1 MNPLLQLYEHGQSL
15 WLDNLTRGMIASGE
29 LERRVREEGVRGVT
43 SNPAIF
49 HKAISRGGEYDGDI
63 VSLARAGASV
73 QEIYENLVVHD
84 IRAACDVLR
93 PVWDASG
100 GGDGF
105 VSLEVSPYLIHDSEG
120 TVAEARRLHAAVSRP
135 NLLIKIPGSPAGV
148 RAIEQALYE
157 GININ
162 VTLLF
167 AIDAYEAVAD
177 AYLTALERRL
187 AAGLP
192 VDSVASVASFFVSR
206 IDTLVDQLLGH
217 RLGIPGQGPRAAAL
231 LGSAATANARL
242 AYASFQRLFS
252 GARWAA
258 LAARG
263 ARVQRLLW
271 ASTSTK
277 DPLYDDVRYVAPLVG
292 RDTVNTMPEET
303 IAAFADH
310 GRLAGAAVANHLEE
324 ARVTVASLAE
334 LGIDLAAVTTQLLN
348 DGAQK
353 FIEPFDALMA
363 SIAVRREQALGY
375 PPARLQ
381 AVSPAAAQGAVAEVC
396 KALDGR
402 QFARRLWAKDTSLW
416 SLHAK
421 TQETIAARLGWLDA
435 IDHFAARHRD
445 IQRLAD
451 EVVAEGTRQVVL
463 LGMGGSSLCPEVCAQ
478 VFGAAAGRPSLRVL
492 DSTDPDAVT
501 AVERAVDWR
510 RTLFLVA
517 SKSGTTVETACLQK
531 YFWTAAVAYLGEA
544 EAGRR
549 FIAITDPATP
559 LAAQGRRLGFRAI
572 LENPAD
578 IGGRFS
584 ALSYF
589 GLLPMALLGIDTA
602 DILACAR
609 RMALSCGPEVPA
621 TTNPGVRLG
630 AILGAHA
637 RRGRPVLALV
647 LSPTL
652 RPFAAWVEQLVA
664 ESTGK
669 QGTGILPVTC
679 DAPGA
684 WPAAARCVFVTMSL
698 PGELDPATDQ
708 QVEDLARTGHPVV
721 RLELEDRAELGAE
734 FLRWEIATA
743 TAGAVL
749 GVNPFDEPNVNES
762 KAITR
767 SLLAGNGP
775 AEELPVVTDGSSLQV
790 FGAVD
795 QDADL
800 ATAVGTLFA
809 APPAKYGA
817 ILAFF
822 APDAARTTALEVLRA
837 KLAARL
843 GGPVVAA
850 YGPRYLHSTGQL
862 YKGGPADGAFLILTS
877 EPSSRVHIP
886 GEPFDFAA
894 LLRAQAVGDFNA
906 LLGRGRRAL
915 RVHLGADPVAGLSAL
930 TAVL

>member
-29 LERRVREEGVRGVT
+29 LARRVREEGVRGVT

-49 HKAISRGGEYDGDI
+49 HKAISRGGEYDDDI
-63 VSLARAGASV
+63 AALARAGASV

-93 PVWDASG
+93 PLWEASE

-105 VSLEVSPYLIHDSEG
+105 VSLEVSPHLIHDTQG
-120 TVAEARRLHAAVSRP
+120 TLAEARRLHQAVDRP

-148 RAIEQALYE
+148 GAMEEALFE
-157 GININ
+157 GINVN

-167 AIDAYEAVAD
+167 AVEAYEAVAE
-177 AYLTALERRL
+177 AYLKALERRR

-192 VDSVASVASFFVSR
+192 LNRVASVASFFVSR

-231 LGSAATANARL
+231 LGRAAVANARL
-242 AYASFQRLFS
+242 AYASFTRLFS
-252 GARWAA
+252 GGRWEA
-258 LAARG
+258 LAAEG

-277 DPLYDDVRYVAPLVG
+277 DPLYDEVRYVAPLVG

-303 IAAFADH
+303 IAAFAAH
-310 GRLAGAAVANHLEE
+310 GRLGGAAVAAHLDE
-324 ARVTVASLAE
+324 ARAVMASLAQ
-334 LGIDLAAVTTQLLN
+334 LGIDLGAVTTQLLN
-348 DGAQK
+348 EGAQK
-353 FIEPFDALMA
+353 FMEPFDALMA
-363 SIAVRREQALGY
+363 SIAARREQALGH

-381 AVSPAAAQGAVAEVC
+381 AASPAAAQGAVAEVC
-396 KALDGR
+396 KALDNR
-402 QFARRLWAKDTSLW
+402 QFSRRLWAKDATLW
-416 SLHAK
+416 SLHPK
-421 TQETIAARLGWLDA
+421 TQEAIAARLGWLPA
-435 IDHFAARHRD
+435 IDHFAARREE

-451 EVVAEGTRQVVL
+451 QVVGEGVRQVVL

-478 VFGAAAGRPSLRVL
+478 IFGAAPGRPSLRVL
-492 DSTDPDAVT
+492 DSTDPDAVSG
-501 AVERAVDWR
+501 VERELDWQ
-510 RTLFLVA
+510 RTLVVVA

-531 YFWTAAVAYLGEA
+531 YFWTVAAAQLGEA
-544 EAGRR
+544 EAARR
-549 FIAITDPATP
+549 FIAITDPETP
-559 LAAQGRRLGFRAI
+559 LAAEAQLLRFRAL

-589 GLLPMALLGIDTA
+589 GLFPMALLGIDISA
-602 DILACAR
+602 LLGRAR
-609 RMALSCGPEVPA
+609 AMALSCGPEVPA
-621 TTNPGVRLG
+621 AANPGVRLG

-652 RPFAAWVEQLVA
+652 HPLAAWVEQLVA

-669 QGTGILPVTC
+669 EGKGILPVTW

-684 WPAAARCVFVTMSL
+684 WPAAQRCIFVAVSL
-698 PGELDPATDQ
+698 RGELDPATEGQ
-708 QVEDLARTGHPVV
+708 LEDLGRAGHPVV
-721 RLELEDRAELGAE
+721 RLELGDRLELGAE

-749 GVNPFDEPNVNES
+749 GVNPFDEPNVSES
-762 KAITR
+762 KALTR
-767 SLLAGNGP
+767 ALLAGDGT
-775 AEELPVVTDGSSLQV
+775 ATEQPVLTHGTSLQV
-790 FGAVD
+790 FGAVAPG
-795 QDADL
+795 ADL
-800 ATAVGTLFA
+800 AAALGTLFTAPA
-809 APPAKYGA
+809 ATYGA
-817 ILAFF
+817 LLAFF
-822 APDAARTTALEVLRA
+822 APDAARTAALEGLRA

-843 GGPVVAA
+843 GGPVTAA

-862 YKGGPADGAFLILTS
+862 HKGGPTDGVFLILTS
-877 EPSSRVHIP
+877 EPATKVHIP
-886 GEPFDFAA
+886 GEPFDFRA
-894 LLRAQAVGDFNA
+894 LLHAQAVGDFQA
-906 LLGRGRRAL
+906 LRARGRRAL
-915 RVHLGADPVAGLSAL
+915 RIHLGADPVAGLAELAAAL
-930 TAVL
+930 

>member
-29 LERRVREEGVRGVT
+29 LARRVREEGVRGVT

-49 HKAISRGGEYDGDI
+49 HKAISRGGEYDDDI
-63 VSLARAGASV
+63 TALAKAGASV

-84 IRAACDVLR
+84 IRAACDVLL
-93 PVWDASG
+93 PLWDATE

-105 VSLEVSPYLIHDSEG
+105 VSLEVSPYLIHDSHG
-120 TVAEARRLHAAVSRP
+120 TLVEARRLHGAVNRP

-157 GININ
+157 GINVNI
-162 VTLLF
+162 TLLF
-167 AIDAYEAVAD
+167 AVDAYEAVAE
-177 AYLTALERRL
+177 AYLKALERRL

-192 VDSVASVASFFVSR
+192 VDHVASVASFFVSR

-242 AYASFQRLFS
+242 AYASFQRFFS
-252 GARWAA
+252 GQRWEE

-303 IAAFADH
+303 IAAFAHH
-310 GRLAGAAVANHLEE
+310 GRLAGAAVASHLEE
-324 ARVTVASLAE
+324 ARAVVASLAE
-334 LGIDLAAVTTQLLN
+334 LGIDLPAVTTQLLN
-348 DGAQK
+348 EGAQK
-353 FIEPFDALMA
+353 FMEPFDALMA
-363 SIAVRREQALGY
+363 SIAARREQALGQ

-381 AVSPAAAQGAVAEVC
+381 AVSPAAAQGVVAEVC

-402 QFARRLWAKDTSLW
+402 QFSRRLWAKDTTLW
-416 SLHAK
+416 SLHPK
-421 TQETIAARLGWLDA
+421 TQEAIAARLGWLDA
-435 IDHFAARHRD
+435 IDHFAARQKE
-445 IQRLAD
+445 IQHLAD
-451 EVVAEGTRQVVL
+451 QLVAEGVRQVVL

-478 VFGAAAGRPSLRVL
+478 VFGAAAGRPTLRVL
-492 DSTDPDAVT
+492 DSTDPDAVS
-501 AVERAVDWR
+501 AVEREVEWA

-531 YFWTAAVAYLGEA
+531 YFWAVAVAQLGDV

-559 LAAQGRRLGFRAI
+559 LAAEGRRLGFRAI
-572 LENPAD
+572 LENPPD

-602 DILACAR
+602 AILARAR

-621 TTNPGVRLG
+621 FANPGVRLG
-630 AILGAHA
+630 AILGSHA
-637 RRGRPVLALV
+637 RRGRPLLALV
-647 LSPTL
+647 LSPAL

-669 QGTGILPVTC
+669 DGKGILPVTC
-679 DAPGA
+679 DTPGV
-684 WPAAARCVFVTMSL
+684 WPAGARSVFVAMSL
-698 PGELDPATDQ
+698 RGQWDPATEGQ
-708 QVEDLARTGHPVV
+708 LEELGRAGHPVV
-721 RLELEDRAELGAE
+721 RLELEDRLEMGAE

-749 GVNPFDEPNVNES
+749 GVNPFDEPNVTES

-767 SLLAGNGP
+767 SLLAGGGTASERP
-775 AEELPVVTDGSSLQV
+775 AFTHGSLQV
-790 FGAVD
+790 FGAGD
-795 QDADL
+795 PGADL
-800 ATAVGTLFA
+800 TATVHKLFA
-809 APPAKYGA
+809 SPPAGWGA

-822 APDAARTTALEVLRA
+822 AADEARSTALEALRA

-843 GGPVVAA
+843 GVPVTAA

-862 YKGGPADGAFLILTS
+862 HKGGPADGAFLILTC
-877 EPSSRVHIP
+877 EPATKIHIP
-886 GEPFDFAA
+886 GEPFDFRA
-894 LLRAQAVGDFNA
+894 LLHAQAVGDGNA
-906 LLGRGRRAL
+906 LRARGRRAL
-915 RVHLGADPVAGLSAL
+915 RVHLGVDAVAGLAQL
-930 TAVL
+930 TAAL